1 MDEKRS
7 CGGPCDDSSVAKEKD
22 ANVGGT
28 PRFRAGEVV
37 ASRAQ
42 EGLWLLEKLV
52 PNTAAYRICRRYE
65 VTGPLRIDDLGAAW
79 RAVVA
84 RHETLRTTIVGTGG
98 RPVQRITADPAES
111 FAFADLS
118 HLSAPE
124 LDSYRAGLVSESLT
138 LEDGPLARLT
148 VIQEAPRRFDVVLVL
163 HRAVADE
170 HSVSILVEELSENY
184 TRACGASG
192 PVAQYADYARWER
205 AQEETPEFGRLLEWW
220 TSSMTPAPA
229 SPVLPT
235 DRARSVRPVMSGDR
249 LPFDWGS
256 EIGRGLAEFSRSE
269 RVTPFVVLLAA
280 FQSLLHRYGGE
291 DRVAVGVPLSTRPGE
306 FAGALGPFENL
317 VVHQADFAGAPSF
330 RELTRRV
337 ARVAQE
343 ASDHRM
349 LGFRHLVRA
358 LEADRDPR
366 RIPFCDAMFVLREPE
381 AALEL
386 SGLEVRPRLLGTG
399 TVGTD
404 LTLTVDQVAPSV
416 AGTLAF
422 RDDLFGMEQASMVLA
437 QLRVLL
443 GAALAA
449 PDVPLDELPLDTAYR
464 GAATARATDRIDD
477 AVVIDEPVQESVRRH
492 AALAPDSAAVV
503 WSGGVLTYGALEREV
518 TMVAD
523 HLQAF
528 DVAGAAVAVRMTP
541 GARQVAASLGA
552 LRAGAHL
559 IWLGT
564 GELGERGRAVLSATP
579 PACLLG
585 EWDQDED
592 DLAHWYRDELGGRIV
607 DIGGV
612 VRGGPVRQ
620 AGEPV
625 APQETAYIAYTSGST
640 GTPKG
645 IPQTHLAFAQF
656 VHWLAETCET
666 GPGARVAQ
674 WVAPEHDPSLC
685 EVFATLAAGGTL
697 YPVPQKIRVHPGKL
711 LDWLVSERITFLQTV
726 PSFASELLKEI
737 EDRGAGER
745 LGALKCLV
753 LMGEALPRELANAL
767 RAALPSVRLV
777 NMYGP
782 TETIAAT
789 WHEISSPVDG
799 VVPIGEPI
807 PGRQVLLL
815 GDDDRPCPAGV
826 TGEIVIRSP
835 YVTRGYVGGG
845 NGEAFRPVR
854 GLGTDVRCY
863 RTGDLARLRWDGLL
877 EFRGRRD
884 LQVKLQGNRLEL
896 AEVEAA
902 LAEHDSVA
910 ECAVVSVSDERGLVV
925 RLITYVR
932 ARKASPGRADTETW
946 RGHLRRRFGD
956 AVRLISFEP
965 VSAPLPRT
973 AGGKVDRR
981 RLPKPRA
988 RSLAARPPR
997 PGTEQEL
1004 AAIWAALGVHPATAL
1019 EGFFTAGGDSVL
1031 IPALGDHV
1039 RARFGVDVPVAEFF
1053 AHSTLAGMAALI
1065 EAAGTREDAAA

>member
-1 MDEKRS
+1 MAEERDA
-7 CGGPCDDSSVAKEKD
+7 SVD
-22 ANVGGT
+22 GT
-28 PRFRAGEVV
+28 PRFRAGEAV

-42 EGLWLLEKLV
+42 EGLWLLEKLL
-52 PNTAAYRICRRYE
+52 PNTAAYRVCRRYE
-65 VTGPLRIDDLGAAW
+65 VTGPLRVDELGTAW

-84 RHETLRTTIVGTGG
+84 RHEILRTAIVGG
-98 RPVQRITADPAES
+98 RPVQRITAEPAES
-111 FAFADLS
+111 FAFAEMS
-118 HLSAPE
+118 HLSAPD
-124 LDSYRAGLVSESLT
+124 LDSYLAGLVTDSLSFAG
-138 LEDGPLARLT
+138 GPLARLT
-148 VIQEAPRRFDVVLVL
+148 VIREAPRRFSVVLVL

-170 HSVSILVEELSENY
+170 RSVSILIEELSESY
-184 TRACGASG
+184 TRACGAPELEPAG
-192 PVAQYADYARWER
+192 PEPVAQYADYARWER
-205 AQEETPEFGRLLEWW
+205 AQETTPEFGRLLEWW

-235 DRARSVRPVMSGDR
+235 DRARSVRPVMSGGR

-256 EIGRGLAEFSRSE
+256 EVGRGLAEFSRSE
-269 RVTPFVVLLAA
+269 RTTPFVILLAA

-291 DRVAVGVPLSTRPGE
+291 DRVAVGVPLAARPEE
-306 FAGALGPFENL
+306 FSGALGPFENL
-317 VVHQADFAGAPSF
+317 VIHQVDFDGAPSF

-337 ARVAQE
+337 ARVARE

-381 AALEL
+381 TELAL

-399 TVGTD
+399 AVSTD

-422 RDDLFGMEQASMVLA
+422 RDDLFGTEQASMVLA

-449 PDVPLDELPLDTAYR
+449 PDVVLDELPLDTAYR
-464 GAATARATDRIDD
+464 RAATARATDRIDD
-477 AVVIDEPVQESVRRH
+477 AVVIDEPVQDSVRRH
-492 AALAPDSAAVV
+492 AALAPDRAAVV
-503 WSGGVLTYGALEREV
+503 WGDGVLTYGALEREV
-518 TMVAD
+518 TMIAD

-528 DVAGAAVAVRMTP
+528 DAAGAAVAVRMTP

-564 GELGERGRAVLSATP
+564 GEQGERGRAVLSATP
-579 PACLLG
+579 PACLLR
-585 EWDQDED
+585 EWDQEED
-592 DLAHWYRDELGGRIV
+592 DLARWYRDELGGRIV

-612 VRGGPVRQ
+612 IRGRPVRQ
-620 AGEPV
+620 AREP
-625 APQETAYIAYTSGST
+625 APPQETAYIAYTSGST
-640 GTPKG
+640 GAPKG
-645 IPQTHLAFAQF
+645 IPQTHMAFAQF
-656 VHWLAETCET
+656 VHWLAETCEM

-711 LDWLVSERITFLQTV
+711 LDWLVTERITFLQTV

-737 EDRGAGER
+737 ADQGAGMR
-745 LGALKCLV
+745 LSELKCLV
-753 LMGEALPRELANAL
+753 LMGEALPRELANTL
-767 RAALPSVRLV
+767 RATLPSVRLV
-777 NMYGP
+777 NIYGP
-782 TETIAAT
+782 TETITAT

-815 GDDDRPCPAGV
+815 GDDDRPCPTGV

-845 NGEAFRPVR
+845 GDGEAFRPVH

-910 ECAVVSVSDERGLVV
+910 ECAVVSLSDERGLVV
-925 RLITYVR
+925 RLVAYVR
-932 ARKASPGRADTETW
+932 ARKASPGRADTEVW

-988 RSLAARPPR
+988 RSLATRPPR
-997 PGTEQEL
+997 PGMEQDL
-1004 AAIWAALGVHPATAL
+1004 AAIWSALSVHPATAL

-1031 IPALGDHV
+1031 IPELGDQV
-1039 RARFGVDVPVAEFF
+1039 RERFGVDVPVAEFF

-1065 EAAGTREDAAA
+1065 EAAETREDAAA